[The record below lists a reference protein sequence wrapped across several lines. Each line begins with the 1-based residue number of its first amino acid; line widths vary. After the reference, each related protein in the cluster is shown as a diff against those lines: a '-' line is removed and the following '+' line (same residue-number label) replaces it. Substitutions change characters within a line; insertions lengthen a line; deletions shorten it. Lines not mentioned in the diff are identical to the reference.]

1 MKTHKISSKELTFK
15 QVNEILTKGYKL
27 ELSADAVKR
36 IQKCRDYLDKKMENQ
51 DKPIYGVTTGFGS
64 LCDHS
69 ISKEDLSNLVMSH
82 ACGTGE
88 MVPKEIIRLML
99 LLKVQSLSYGNSGV
113 QVVTV
118 QRLID
123 FFNYDVLPVVYNQG
137 SLGASGDLAPLAN
150 LMLPLLGLGEVH
162 FDGKIYPAE
171 KILKKFKWEPIT
183 LQSKEG
189 LALLNGTQ
197 FMSSY
202 GTYVLL
208 KAFRLSYLADL
219 IGTVSLEAFDGRIEP
234 FFDQVHQIRHHNGQI
249 VTAKRVREFT
259 KGSEL
264 IAREKKHVQ
273 DPYSFR
279 CMPQVH
285 GASKDAIDYV
295 ASVFNEEINAVTDN
309 PTIFPDEDLVISAG
323 NFHGQPLAITLDFL
337 AIAMAE
343 LGNISERRIYQ
354 LIGGKRGLPRIYQL
368 IGGKRGLPSFLVA
381 EPGLNSG
388 FMIPQYAAASIV
400 SQSKQ
405 LCSPASVD
413 SIESSQGQEDHVSM
427 GANAATKALRV
438 AENLERVLAI
448 ELFNA
453 AQALEFRRPLKSSPI
468 IEKFIAEYR
477 KEVEFVRVDKVMYTE
492 IAKSVDF
499 VKNYPLE
506 FDTLKNK

>member
-1 MKTHKISSKELTFK
+1 MNTHYISAETLTFER
-15 QVNEILTKGYKL
+15 VNEIITKGYKL
-27 ELSADAVKR
+27 ALSEDAKAR
-36 IQKCRDYLDKKMENQ
+36 IQKCRDYLDKKMETQ
-51 DKPIYGVTTGFGS
+51 TTPIYGITTGFGS
-64 LCDHS
+64 LCNHS
-69 ISKEDLSNLVMSH
+69 ISKEDLSTLQKNLVMSH

-88 MVPKEIIRLML
+88 FVPKEIIRIMI

-123 FFNYDVLPVVYNQG
+123 FFNNDVLPVVYNQG

-162 FDGKIYPAE
+162 YKGEIVPAE
-171 KILKKFKWEPIT
+171 VVMKEFGWEAIT

-219 IGTVSLEAFDGRIEP
+219 IGAVSLDAFDGRIEP
-234 FFDQVHQIRHHNGQI
+234 FFDQVHQIRHHEGQI
-249 VTAKRVREFT
+249 KTAERFRNLL

-279 CMPQVH
+279 CIPQVH
-285 GASKDAIDYV
+285 GASKDAIKYV
-295 ASVFNEEINAVTDN
+295 ASVFMNEINAVTDN

-343 LGNISERRIYQ
+343 LGNISERRVYQ
-354 LIGGKRGLPRIYQL
+354 LIGGKRE
-368 IGGKRGLPSFLVA
+368 LPSFLVA

-405 LCSPASVD
+405 LCAPASVD
-413 SIESSQGQEDHVSM
+413 SIEPSQGQEDHVSM

-438 AENLERVLAI
+438 ADNLERVLAI

-453 AQALEFRRPLKSSPI
+453 AQALDFRRPLKSSEA
-468 IEKFIAEYR
+468 IEAFVAEYR
-477 KEVEFVRVDKVMYTE
+477 KHVEFVKTDKVMYTE
-492 IAKSVDF
+492 IAKSVNF
-499 VKNYPLE
+499 LQQYEVNI
-506 FDTLKNK
+506 